1 MDNQER
7 YRNMIGE
14 PLNNKS
20 VDELPGIDFIAAE
33 LLIDLG
39 YYYAYVLFGKYLVM
53 QRNKDV
59 FRNWL
64 ISKTKMKRQYAD
76 LCVTCLTDW
85 TVEYI

>member
-1 MDNQER
+1 
-7 YRNMIGE
+7 MIGE

-53 QRNKDV
+53 QRNEDV
-59 FRNWL
+59 FTNW
-64 ISKTKMKRQYAD
+64 
-76 LCVTCLTDW
+76 
-85 TVEYI
+85 